1 MVAHDTIDTVLR
13 FNPCKVLL
21 RSLRLADRAPLIVEN
36 IPCHKNNIRIFGIDL
51 CDHLL
56 HELRTGVVTQ
66 VQISDEDDFH
76 AVDVP
81 PALPDSRFIS
91 VYLYIAGMMLSIYGH
106 VHDSTDYER
115 PEDPIGP
122 GAPERSFCA
131 LHHVIAVSYFAV
143 DPVRMEMSYD
153 PLYDPQDYRRR
164 KDEHAEV
171 DHDDN
176 GHVSDPAEKHLHSPR
191 SQKEGRRHEEG
202 KDSEYNSADVSEVKV
217 PGKR

>member
-1 MVAHDTIDTVLR
+1 M
-13 FNPCKVLL
+13 
-21 RSLRLADRAPLIVEN
+21 
-36 IPCHKNNIRIFGIDL
+36 
-51 CDHLL
+51 
-56 HELRTGVVTQ
+56 
-66 VQISDEDDFH
+66 QISDEDDFH

-91 VYLYIAGMMLSIYGH
+91 VYLYIAGMLLSIYGH

-115 PEDPIGP
+115 PKDPIGP
-122 GAPERSFCA
+122 GAPERPFCA
-131 LHHVIAVSYFAV
+131 LHHAIAVSNFAV

-171 DHDDN
+171 DHDN
-176 GHVSDPAEKHLHSPR
+176 NHHVSDSAEEHLHSPC
-191 SQKEGRRHEEG
+191 SQKERSRHEQS
-202 KDSEYNSADVSEVKV
+202 KNSKNHSADVSEVKV